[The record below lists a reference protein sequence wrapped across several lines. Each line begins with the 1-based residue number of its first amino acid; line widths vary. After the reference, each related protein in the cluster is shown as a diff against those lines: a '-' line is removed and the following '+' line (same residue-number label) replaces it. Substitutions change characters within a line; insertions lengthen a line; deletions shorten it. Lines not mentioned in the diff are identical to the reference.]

1 MMRLRSIFSFF
12 WVYGLSL
19 QTAYVDV
26 CDDTRYSMLTKSFN
40 DKAAAA
46 NISAITTGGIYPGV
60 SNGAMTNS
68 YDCLFLSGSQC
79 MHFVICKHLNLSIEG
94 EKRRNLN
101 SVIRG

>member
-1 MMRLRSIFSFF
+1 MYLPQNKVDMVRLPRILSLF

-26 CDDTRYSMLTKSFN
+26 CDDTRYALLAKSFN

-68 YDCLFLSGSQC
+68 YNCFFSWFTVHALCYMLAFGP
-79 MHFVICKHLNLSIEG
+79 VN
-94 EKRRNLN
+94 
-101 SVIRG
+101 